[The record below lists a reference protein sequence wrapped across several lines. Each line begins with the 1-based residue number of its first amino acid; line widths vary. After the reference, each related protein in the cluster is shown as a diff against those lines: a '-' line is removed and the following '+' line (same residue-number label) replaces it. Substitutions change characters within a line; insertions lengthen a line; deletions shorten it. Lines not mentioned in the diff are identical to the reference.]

1 MYFLIR
7 RLEISC
13 KDIKKIIT
21 FVKKYKNIIEDFK
34 NIIKEILPNEW
45 EAFFEAL
52 KEDIPTSIRINDK
65 VKLSPSDNIV
75 KHCPTGYYL
84 DSRPIFTLDPRFHA
98 GAYYVQEAGSMYLEK
113 IISPYIE
120 NNQIVLDLCA
130 APGGKST
137 HLANLITKDSL
148 LICNEALPAR
158 ANILHENMCKWGRSE
173 VLVCNNS
180 AKDFGKLG
188 AFTDIIV
195 ADLPC
200 SGEGMFR
207 KDEQAVKDWSLEA
220 VEHCATRQREIVSD
234 VWDALK
240 ENGIFIYS
248 TCTFN
253 RKENEENVQWVCEN
267 LGAELIESR
276 HFYFHTDMSEG
287 FFIASMRKTS
297 SAPNFKHIKSKP
309 SKYSPHQELLI
320 NPENWAIIEKGNE
333 IYSIPRAFEA
343 EISYLCSKLR
353 VLKIGVKLGEKIE
366 NKKKIQ
372 FIPDTQLAL
381 CKDINTNSW
390 ASVELD
396 RLTALKFLKCESITL
411 ADAPIG
417 YVLVKYDGVNLGWVK
432 NIGNRCNNLYPDLWR
447 IRMNIPEELC
457 ALPF

>member
-1 MYFLIR
+1 M
-7 RLEISC
+7 EIYPSSNPVPHC
-13 KDIKKIIT
+13 K
-21 FVKKYKNIIEDFK
+21 
-34 NIIKEILPNEW
+34 
-45 EAFFEAL
+45 
-52 KEDIPTSIRINDK
+52 S
-65 VKLSPSDNIV
+65 
-75 KHCPTGYYL
+75 GYYL
-84 DSRPIFTLDPRFHA
+84 ESRPSFTLDPRFHA

-113 IISPYIE
+113 VISEHIK
-120 NNQIVLDLCA
+120 NNQIVIDLCA

-148 LICNEALPAR
+148 LICNDAMPAR

-180 AKDFGKLG
+180 ASDFGKLG
-188 AFTDIIV
+188 AFADIIV
-195 ADLPC
+195 ADVPC

-220 VEHCATRQREIVSD
+220 VEHCATRTREIVSD

-240 ENGIFIYS
+240 EDGIFIFS

-253 RKENEENVQWVCEN
+253 RKENEENVEWICSE

-276 HFYFHTDMSEG
+276 HFYFHTDRSEG

-297 SAPNFKHIKSKP
+297 SAPNFKNLKSKP
-309 SKYSPHQELLI
+309 SKPSQYTEYLI
-320 NPENWAIIEKGNE
+320 TPENWSIIEKGSE
-333 IYSIPRAFEA
+333 IIAIPRLFEA
-343 EISYLCSKLR
+343 EILHLASKLR
-353 VLKIGVKLGEKIE
+353 VLKMGVKLGEKIE
-366 NKKKIQ
+366 NKKKTQ
-372 FIPDTQLAL
+372 FIPDIQLAL
-381 CKDINTNSW
+381 CKDINTNNW

-432 NIGNRCNNLYPDLWR
+432 NIGNRCNNLYEDMWR

>member
-1 MYFLIR
+1 M
-7 RLEISC
+7 EIYPSSNPVPHC
-13 KDIKKIIT
+13 K
-21 FVKKYKNIIEDFK
+21 
-34 NIIKEILPNEW
+34 
-45 EAFFEAL
+45 
-52 KEDIPTSIRINDK
+52 S
-65 VKLSPSDNIV
+65 
-75 KHCPTGYYL
+75 GYYL
-84 DSRPIFTLDPRFHA
+84 ESRPSFTLDPRFHA

-113 IISPYIE
+113 VISEHIK
-120 NNQIVLDLCA
+120 NNQIIIDLCA

-148 LICNEALPAR
+148 LICNEAMPAR

-180 AKDFGKLG
+180 ASDFGKLG
-188 AFTDIIV
+188 AFADIIV
-195 ADLPC
+195 ADVPC

-220 VEHCATRQREIVSD
+220 VEHCATRAREIVSD

-240 ENGIFIYS
+240 EDGIFIFS

-253 RKENEENVQWVCEN
+253 RKENEENVEWICSE

-276 HFYFHTDMSEG
+276 HFYCHTDRSEG

-297 SAPNFKHIKSKP
+297 SAPNFKNLKSKP
-309 SKYSPHQELLI
+309 SKPSEYTTLLE
-320 NPENWAIIEKGNE
+320 NPENWAIIEKGSE
-333 IYSIPRAFEA
+333 IIAIPRLFEA
-343 EISYLCSKLR
+343 EILHFASKLR
-353 VLKIGVKLGEKIE
+353 VLKMGVKLGEKIE

-372 FIPDTQLAL
+372 FIPDIQLAL
-381 CKDINTNSW
+381 CKDINTDNW
-390 ASVELD
+390 NLVDVD
-396 RLTALKFLKCESITL
+396 RNTALHYLKCESITL
-411 ADAPIG
+411 PEAPIG
-417 YVLVKYDGVNLGWVK
+417 YVLLRYDEVILGWVK